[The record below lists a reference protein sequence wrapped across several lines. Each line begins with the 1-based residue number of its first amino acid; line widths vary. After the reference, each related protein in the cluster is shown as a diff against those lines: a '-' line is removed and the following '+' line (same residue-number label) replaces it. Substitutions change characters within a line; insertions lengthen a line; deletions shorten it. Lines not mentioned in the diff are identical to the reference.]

1 LRSRSDGEL
10 VVDIWAGWMD
20 PDRKRP
26 WRRDTLVHVYSVGK
40 AMATLCML
48 VLVERGQVELD
59 APVARYWLTGVG
71 STRTV
76 DSHAR
81 RVRGKLVPF
90 RRRWVINVWGE
101 RR

>member
-1 LRSRSDGEL
+1 
-10 VVDIWAGWMD
+10 
-20 PDRKRP
+20 
-26 WRRDTLVHVYSVGK
+26 
-40 AMATLCML
+40 MATLCML

-76 DSHAR
+76 DSHAS